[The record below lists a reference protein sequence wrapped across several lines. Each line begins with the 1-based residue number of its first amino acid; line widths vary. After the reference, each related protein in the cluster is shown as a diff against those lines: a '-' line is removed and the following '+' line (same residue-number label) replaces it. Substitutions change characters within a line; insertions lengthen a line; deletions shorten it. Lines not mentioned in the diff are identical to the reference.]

1 MESEIKAE
9 VREAAEDHSVAIEH
23 FALEDGTLSVTVDEY
38 VHDMW
43 ETTFATFA
51 SFEVKDGIERF
62 VITDSSS
69 GEEITYTAE
78 EIEEQWTVLLREV
91 QDNLQQLPDPDE
103 NDTETKVAEMI
114 AAVRATP
121 QQDDGIVEDRSSD
134 DA

>member
-43 ETTFATFA
+43 ETTFATFV